1 MLLVACLKAG
11 SEHEAVEFVD
21 CCLTCDGYTVHM
33 TENFGTIFIIL
44 ILITAGGAALYFG
57 LKSLITQRS
66 TQDLEKLVDEI
77 FGKSAE
83 KIAAQSREMLRADKE
98 LIKSDLDNK
107 QKYLEKLFSQF
118 KDDLIDRQREL
129 RKLEQDRSEKFSE
142 LATSLENHRRLTDDL
157 VVSTKR
163 LAEIL
168 SHNQA
173 RGEWGER
180 IIEDLLQSNGLIEGT
195 HYYKQKQLANS
206 TLRPDVSLLSP
217 NKKIVAVDVKFP
229 YAEIQKLAAAETKS
243 ARDIH
248 LKQFKKDLKAKV
260 EQVTKYIDPE
270 LDTMEYAV
278 LFVPNEMVF
287 SFINQKFPD
296 VVDDAIGKRVMIVSP
311 FTFLIVARTFWESY
325 RNFMVGDTLR
335 EAIHHVD
342 AFSGEWDKFVA
353 KFEKYGRSIS
363 ALQKDYD
370 DLMGTRVRQMERK
383 IENVRSY
390 SSPLLE
396 QKQTKELSD

>member
-1 MLLVACLKAG
+1 MI
-11 SEHEAVEFVD
+11 
-21 CCLTCDGYTVHM
+21 
-33 TENFGTIFIIL
+33 ENFGTIFIIL
-44 ILITAGGAALYFG
+44 ILLAAGGAALYFA
-57 LKSLITQRS
+57 LKSLITQRN

-83 KIAAQSREMLRADKE
+83 KIASQSREMLRADKE
-98 LIKSDLDNK
+98 LIKNDLENK
-107 QKYLEKLFSQF
+107 QKYLERLFAQF
-118 KDDLIDRQREL
+118 KDDLTDRQNEL
-129 RKLEQDRSEKFSE
+129 RKLEQDRSQKFSE
-142 LATSLENHRRLTDDL
+142 LATSLEHHRKLTDDL

-163 LAEIL
+163 LAEVL

-260 EQVTKYIDPE
+260 DQVTKYIDPE
-270 LDTMEYAV
+270 LDTMEYAI

-296 VVDDAIGKRVMIVSP
+296 VVDEAIGKRVMIVSP

-325 RNFMVGDTLR
+325 RNFMIGDTLR

-353 KFEKYGRSIS
+353 KFEKYGRSI
-363 ALQKDYD
+363 ATLQKDYD

-396 QKQTKELSD
+396 QKQTKELPD